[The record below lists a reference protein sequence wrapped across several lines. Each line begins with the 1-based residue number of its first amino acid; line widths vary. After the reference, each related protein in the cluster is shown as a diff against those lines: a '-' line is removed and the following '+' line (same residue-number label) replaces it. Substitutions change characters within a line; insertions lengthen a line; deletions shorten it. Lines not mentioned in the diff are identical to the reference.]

1 MLITF
6 CKPFFRALYQKYNL
20 VQCHIRIALLSGSEG
35 LRATTP
41 YFDYFTVH
49 EYENIDLPCLAS
61 HPSIEVILMK
71 VRIRMKM
78 TWTVRV
84 IWETLHKN
92 RPLIA
97 ASALRGWVEVVRIW
111 FHTKYGQ
118 GRRESEAKN
127 FANFYLLCCIYLFYG
142 EITATAHDIGKR
154 AISSEWVMPVCI
166 WIFIAH
172 NIVSTVDVTN
182 TGWWRKNSLTQVR
195 KSAHGWYGCVDSTK

>member
-1 MLITF
+1 MACTWFGEICYYCRWTCLPEPAQVVLITF

-78 TWTVRV
+78 T
-84 IWETLHKN
+84 
-92 RPLIA
+92 
-97 ASALRGWVEVVRIW
+97 
-111 FHTKYGQ
+111 
-118 GRRESEAKN
+118 
-127 FANFYLLCCIYLFYG
+127 
-142 EITATAHDIGKR
+142 
-154 AISSEWVMPVCI
+154 
-166 WIFIAH
+166 
-172 NIVSTVDVTN
+172 
-182 TGWWRKNSLTQVR
+182 
-195 KSAHGWYGCVDSTK
+195 